1 MITIGIDPGKSGG
14 IVFINRDKIIEMYK
28 CPQTIEEMAELLE
41 PYRMT
46 WESTIPITAYIEQVH
61 AFPSDGRSS
70 VFKFG
75 TNYGI
80 WQGLLGANKIETKFI
95 APQVWMK
102 SLELP
107 KDKVSRKKELKTIAQ
122 KVVDKQ
128 KLNKRVTLHTADAVL
143 IGMFGVIQ
151 SAIDNMSLKQ
161 KVDTLINLKKK
172 DGNGRN

>member
-14 IVFINRDKIIEMYK
+14 IVFINGDKIIEMYK
-28 CPQTIEEMAELLE
+28 CPSTIEDMAELLE
-41 PYRMT
+41 PYRLK
-46 WESTIPITAYIEQVH
+46 WDSNLNITAYIEQVH

-102 SLELP
+102 SLDLP
-107 KDKVSRKKELKTIAQ
+107 KSKLERKRKIKSIAQ
-122 KVVDKQ
+122 KVIDKQ
-128 KLNKRVTLHTADAVL
+128 GVLKKKVTLNTSDAVL
-143 IGMFGVIQ
+143 IGMYGVITTAV
-151 SAIDNMSLKQ
+151 SKLSLKQ
-161 KVDTLINLKKK
+161 KIDFLNKRIKKEK
-172 DGNGRN
+172 

>member
-1 MITIGIDPGKSGG
+1 MITIGIDPGKGGG
-14 IVFINRDKIIEMYK
+14 IAFVNGEQIIEMYK
-28 CPQTIEEMAELLE
+28 CPKTIEEMAELLE

-107 KDKVSRKKELKTIAQ
+107 KNKVERKKEIKRVAQGVIDSQGTLK
-122 KVVDKQ
+122 KK
-128 KLNKRVTLHTADAVL
+128 VTLHTSDAVL
-143 IGMFGVIQ
+143 IGMYGVITTAV
-151 SAIDNMSLKQ
+151 SKLSLKE
-161 KVDTLINLKKK
+161 KIEFINKYKGK
-172 DGNGRN
+172 NKWY

>member
-14 IVFINRDKIIEMYK
+14 IVFINGDKIIEMYK
-28 CPQTIEEMAELLE
+28 CPSTIEDMAELLE
-41 PYRMT
+41 PYRLK
-46 WESTIPITAYIEQVH
+46 WDSNLNITAYIEQVH

-80 WQGLLGANKIETKFI
+80 WQGLLGANRIETKFI

-107 KDKVSRKKELKTIAQ
+107 KNKLERKRRIKSIAQ
-122 KVVDKQ
+122 KVIDKQ
-128 KLNKRVTLHTADAVL
+128 GL
-143 IGMFGVIQ
+143 
-151 SAIDNMSLKQ
+151 
-161 KVDTLINLKKK
+161 LKKK
-172 DGNGRN
+172 VTLNT

>member
-14 IVFINRDKIIEMYK
+14 IVFINGDKIIEMYK
-28 CPQTIEEMAELLE
+28 CPQTIEDMAELLE

-95 APQVWMK
+95 APQVWMR

-107 KDKVSRKKELKTIAQ
+107 KSKVDRKRKIKSIAQ
-122 KVVDKQ
+122 KVIDKQ
-128 KLNKRVTLHTADAVL
+128 GVLKKKVTLNTSDAVL
-143 IGMFGVIQ
+143 IGMYGVITTAV
-151 SAIDNMSLKQ
+151 SKLNLKQ
-161 KVDTLINLKKK
+161 KIDFLNKRVKGRD
-172 DGNGRN
+172 NG

>member
-14 IVFINRDKIIEMYK
+14 IVFINGDKIIEMYK
-28 CPQTIEEMAELLE
+28 CPNTIEEMAELIE
-41 PYRMT
+41 PYRLK
-46 WESTIPITAYIEQVH
+46 WDSNINVTAYIEQVH

-95 APQVWMK
+95 APQVWMR

-107 KDKVSRKKELKTIAQ
+107 KSKVDRKRKIKSIAQ
-122 KVVDKQ
+122 KVIDKQ
-128 KLNKRVTLHTADAVL
+128 GVLKKKVTLNTSDAVL
-143 IGMFGVIQ
+143 IGMYGVITTAV
-151 SAIDNMSLKQ
+151 SKLSLKQ
-161 KVDTLINLKKK
+161 KIDFLNKREKGR
-172 DGNGRN
+172 DNG

>member
-14 IVFINRDKIIEMYK
+14 IVFINGDKIIEMYK
-28 CPQTIEEMAELLE
+28 CPSTIEDMAELLE
-41 PYRMT
+41 PYRLK
-46 WESTIPITAYIEQVH
+46 WDSNLNITAYIEQVH

-80 WQGLLGANKIETKFI
+80 WQGLLGANRIETKFI

-107 KDKVSRKKELKTIAQ
+107 KNKLERKRKIKSIAQ
-122 KVVDKQ
+122 KVIDKQ
-128 KLNKRVTLHTADAVL
+128 GLLKKKVTLNTSDAVL
-143 IGMFGVIQ
+143 IGMYGVITTAV
-151 SAIDNMSLKQ
+151 SKLNLKQ
-161 KVDTLINLKKK
+161 KIDFLNKRIEKEK
-172 DGNGRN
+172 

>member
-14 IVFINRDKIIEMYK
+14 IVFINGDTIIEMYK
-28 CPQTIEEMAELLE
+28 CPSTIEDMAELLE
-41 PYRMT
+41 PYRLK
-46 WESTIPITAYIEQVH
+46 WDSNINVTAYIEQVH

-107 KDKVSRKKELKTIAQ
+107 KSKVERKRKIKGIAQ
-122 KVVDKQ
+122 KVIDKQ
-128 KLNKRVTLHTADAVL
+128 GLLKKKVTLHTSDAVL
-143 IGMFGVIQ
+143 IGMYGVITTAV
-151 SAIDNMSLKQ
+151 SKLSLKQ
-161 KVDTLINLKKK
+161 KIDFLNKRIKKEK
-172 DGNGRN
+172 

>member
-1 MITIGIDPGKSGG
+1 MITIGIDPGKGGG
-14 IVFINRDKIIEMYK
+14 IAFVNGEQIIEMYK
-28 CPQTIEEMAELLE
+28 CPQTVQEMAELLE
-41 PYRMT
+41 PYRLK
-46 WESTIPITAYIEQVH
+46 WDSNLKITAYIEQVH

-107 KDKVSRKKELKTIAQ
+107 KDKVSRKRELKIIAQ

-128 KLNKRVTLHTADAVL
+128 ELNKRVTLHTADAVL

-161 KVDTLINLKKK
+161 KVDTLINLRKRDNK
-172 DGNGRN
+172 

>member
-1 MITIGIDPGKSGG
+1 
-14 IVFINRDKIIEMYK
+14 
-28 CPQTIEEMAELLE
+28 
-41 PYRMT
+41 
-46 WESTIPITAYIEQVH
+46 
-61 AFPSDGRSS
+61 

-107 KDKVSRKKELKTIAQ
+107 KDKVSRKKELKIIAQ

-128 KLNKRVTLHTADAVL
+128 DLNKRVTLHTADAVL

>member
-14 IVFINRDKIIEMYK
+14 IVFVNGQTIIEMYK
-28 CPQTIEEMAELLE
+28 CPQTIGEMAEILE
-41 PYRMT
+41 PYRKT
-46 WESTIPITAYIEQVH
+46 WESDVSITAYLEQVH
-61 AFPSDGRSS
+61 AFPTDGRSS
-70 VFKFG
+70 AFKFG

-107 KDKVSRKKELKTIAQ
+107 KDKVSRKRELKVIAQ
-122 KVVDKQ
+122 KVIDKQ
-128 KLNKRVTLHTADAVL
+128 GLLNKKVTLHTADAVL

-151 SAIDNMSLKQ
+151 NAVDKMSLKEM
-161 KVDTLINLKKK
+161 VDTLTKLK
-172 DGNGRN
+172 GRNII